1 MNILDYCFKTFYYI
15 YFKHFVHKIIL
26 SIFQLVAMIRIDTKK
41 IYIAN
46 YDLQRFLKAINDL
59 RRLMTMIGISEDIN

>member
-1 MNILDYCFKTFYYI
+1 MYCAILFQKSNEYTRLLLQNFLL
-15 YFKHFVHKIIL
+15 YFVYHIIL
-26 SIFQLVAMIRIDTKK
+26 FIFELVTMIRIDTKK

-59 RRLMTMIGISEDIN
+59 R